1 MNTTIIITYDFFYHE
16 DSSPWFCSYSTTVIV
31 DDKVVHGELI
41 QLSELEEFERLRAH
55 ALEGD
60 FNKESEYTNP
70 HSGVS
75 GETYR
80 KMIEAE

>member
-31 DDKVVHGELI
+31 GDEVVHGELI

-55 ALEGD
+55 ALESG
-60 FNKESEYTNP
+60 FNKEVDYTNP
-70 HSGVS
+70 HSGVH

>member
-1 MNTTIIITYDFFYHE
+1 MNTTIIITYDFFYRE
-16 DSSPWFCSYSTTVIV
+16 DSSPWFCSYSTTVFVGNEII
-31 DDKVVHGELI
+31 HSELI

-55 ALEGD
+55 ALESG
-60 FNKESEYTNP
+60 FNKEVDYTNP
-70 HSGVS
+70 HSGVH

>member
-1 MNTTIIITYDFFYHE
+1 MNTVIVIAYDFFYRE

-31 DDKVVHGELI
+31 GNEVIHSELI
-41 QLSELEEFERLRAH
+41 QLSEPEEFERLRAH
-55 ALEGD
+55 ALDGD
-60 FNKESEYTNP
+60 FAKESKYTNP
-70 HSGVS
+70 HSGVY